1 MCGKKEGMNE
11 IAEKLKALRLENS
24 LNFKQ
29 LAVKAGCTGLS
40 FTAPGGGAYK
50 SFDYDPE
57 ENCIGASVAGYAGAL
72 FAMVTE
78 FVLPTIFGFGFA
90 TDFLIWVAMG

>member
-1 MCGKKEGMNE
+1 MNE

-40 FTAPGGGAYK
+40 FTAPGEAYE

-57 ENCIGASVAGYAGAL
+57 ENCIGASVAGLAGAL
-72 FAMVTE
+72 FSTVTE
-78 FVLPTIFGFGFA
+78 FLSPTIFGFGFE
-90 TDFLIWVAMG
+90 TVVLIWVALG